1 MKTIKEILKEADNKI
16 AGIPAAPGL
25 VVANAYLFSK
35 EKLEVNHSVIENAD
49 EAIVNL
55 HEALEKSK
63 KELNKI
69 FGIAKQKMEDTR
81 AAIFEAHVM
90 ILDDPILVGNI
101 EKRIRA
107 EKISPEYIVDDEI
120 SKYQNRM
127 NISNESYMKERA
139 ADIEDIKN
147 RIVRNLQKKRWQSKI
162 TTETI
167 VVSSNLT
174 PSDTILFSRSDVKAF
189 VVDHGG
195 LTSHAAI
202 IARSLDIPAVVGT
215 HSATKRI
222 KDGDLLV
229 VDGYHG
235 VIFINP
241 TKEQLEFFTG
251 KIKKLES
258 LKTELKEINDRPSK
272 TLDGKEIKI
281 KANVDVTGE
290 IDLVVAN
297 KAKGIGLYR
306 TEQLLNEL
314 GEIPNEEEQTKIYS
328 DLSGRIYPEL
338 LTIRAFDIGG
348 DKINP
353 LEILEANP
361 FLGLRGV
368 RFLLENE
375 SMFRT
380 QIRAVLRA
388 SQNKNVQF
396 MIPMISTFAEIRRCK
411 KIIEECKAELRKE
424 KVNFDNHLKVGI
436 MVEVPA
442 AAVMAKEFA
451 AEVDFFS
458 IGTNDLIQYL
468 IAVDR
473 GNDVVSGLYQ
483 EFHPAVIRTISH
495 IVKEG
500 KKSKITIN
508 ICGEMAAD
516 TLAIP
521 LLVGLGLDSLSV
533 SPTTIPYLRR
543 IISEISYA
551 KAKQLAEECL
561 LLTSEKEIT
570 EHVEK
575 FFKENTIKRSRNYI

>member
-1 MKTIKEILKEADNKI
+1 MKTIKEILKEAENKI

-25 VVANAYLFSK
+25 IIAHAYLFSK
-35 EKLEVNHSVIENAD
+35 EKLEISNSSIED
-49 EAIVNL
+49 TEEAIVNL
-55 HEALEKSK
+55 HEALAKSK

-69 FGIAKQKMEDTR
+69 FDIAKEKMEDTR

-101 EKRIRA
+101 EKRIRL
-107 EKISPEYIVDDEI
+107 EKISPEFIVDDEI
-120 SKYQNRM
+120 SKYQALM
-127 NISNESYMKERA
+127 HFSEESYMKERA

-162 TTETI
+162 THDTI

-174 PSDTILFSRSDVKAF
+174 PSDTILFSRCNVKGF

-215 HSATKRI
+215 HNATKQI
-222 KDGDLLV
+222 QDGDQLV
-229 VDGYHG
+229 IDGYHG
-235 VIFINP
+235 VVLVSP
-241 TKEQLEFFTG
+241 TQEQLDFFNA

-272 TLDGKEIKI
+272 TLDGREIVLR
-281 KANVDVTGE
+281 ANVDVTGE
-290 IDLVVAN
+290 IALVVAN

-314 GEIPNEEEQTKIYS
+314 GEFPNEEEQTEIYS
-328 DLSGRIYPEL
+328 QLSGRVYPEI

-348 DKINP
+348 DKVNP
-353 LEILEANP
+353 LDIHEANP

-368 RFLLENE
+368 RFLLESENL
-375 SMFRT
+375 FRT

-388 SQNKNVQF
+388 SVNKNIQF
-396 MIPMISTFAEIRRCK
+396 MIPMISTLGEIKRCK
-411 KIIEECKAELRKE
+411 KLIEECKTELRKE
-424 KVNFDNHLKVGI
+424 KLGFDSHIRLGI
-436 MVEVPA
+436 MIEVPS

-451 AEVDFFS
+451 MEVDFLS

-468 IAVDR
+468 MAVDR
-473 GNDVVSGLYQ
+473 GNDIVSGLYQ

-495 IVKEG
+495 IVTEG
-500 KKSKITIN
+500 KKGNALIN

-516 TLAIP
+516 TLAVP

-543 IISEISYA
+543 VISEISYE
-551 KAKQLAEECL
+551 KAKKLADECML
-561 LLTSEKEIT
+561 LSSEKEIT
-570 EHVEK
+570 DHVDK
-575 FFKENTIKRSRNYI
+575 FFKENTIKRTRNYI

>member
-1 MKTIKEILKEADNKI
+1 MKTIKEILKEAQNKI
-16 AGIPAAPGL
+16 VGIPAAPGL
-25 VVANAYLFSK
+25 IISHAYLFSK
-35 EKLEVNHSVIENAD
+35 EKLEISHSAVEDVD
-49 EAIVNL
+49 EAIQNL
-55 HEALEKSK
+55 HEALNKSK

-69 FGIAKQKMEDTR
+69 FDIAKEKMEATR

-90 ILDDPILVGNI
+90 ILDDPILIGNI
-101 EKRIRA
+101 ENRIRN
-107 EKISPEYIVDDEI
+107 EKISPEYIVNDEI
-120 SKYQNRM
+120 SKYQSLM
-127 NISNESYMKERA
+127 HFSTESYMKERA

-162 TTETI
+162 THDTI
-167 VVSSNLT
+167 VVSVNLT
-174 PSDTILFSRSDVKAF
+174 PSDTVLFSRCNVKGF

-215 HSATKRI
+215 HNATKQI

-229 VDGYHG
+229 IDGYHG
-235 VIFINP
+235 VILVNP
-241 TKEQLEFFTG
+241 SQEQQDFFNA
-251 KIKKLES
+251 KIKKLDS

-272 TLDGKEIKI
+272 TLDGREIVLR
-281 KANVDVTGE
+281 ANVDVTGE

-314 GEIPNEEEQTKIYS
+314 GEFPDEEEQTKIYS
-328 DLSGRIYPEL
+328 DLSGRIYPEV

-348 DKINP
+348 DKVNP
-353 LEILEANP
+353 LDIQEANP

-368 RFLLENE
+368 RFLLESE
-375 SMFRT
+375 HLFKT
-380 QIRAVLRA
+380 QLRAVLRA
-388 SQNKNVQF
+388 STNKNIQL
-396 MIPMISTFAEIRRCK
+396 MIPMISTLAEIKKCK
-411 KIIEECKAELRKE
+411 KLIEECRAELRKE
-424 KVNFDNHLKVGI
+424 KHSYDPHMRLGI
-436 MVEVPA
+436 MIEVPS
-442 AAVMAKEFA
+442 AAVMAREFA
-451 AEVDFFS
+451 MEVDFLS

-468 IAVDR
+468 MAVDR
-473 GNDVVSGLYQ
+473 GNDIVSGLYQ

-500 KKSKITIN
+500 KKSKVTIN

-516 TLAIP
+516 TLAVP

-533 SPTTIPYLRR
+533 APTTIPYLRR
-543 IISEISYA
+543 VISEISYA
-551 KAKQLAEECL
+551 KAKQMAEECL
-561 LLTSEKEIT
+561 TFSTEKEVT
-570 EHVEK
+570 DHVDK